1 MTGWQRF
8 GIMLLCYFAVMVLY
22 PNYDAAGFYFA
33 GITLVM
39 WTGVILILAVISN
52 ILGLYNFPNFCR
64 FITLVFVAAVLF
76 SLLWYFPQKD
86 NVSPINKL
94 KYGEIPTME
103 DIKAGVNR
111 FTFNFDFVRRRATRS
126 ENFVNQKL
134 EDNQEKIEET
144 NEALKEAAKKKK
156 KQAAKKI
163 EQTLEIEV
171 E

>member
-8 GIMLLCYFAVMVLY
+8 GLMLLCYFGVMVLF
-22 PNYDAAGFYFA
+22 PDYDAAGFYFA
-33 GITLVM
+33 GITLMM
-39 WTGVILILAVISN
+39 WTGVILVLAVINN

-64 FITLVFVAAVLF
+64 FITLVFIAAVLF

-86 NVSPINKL
+86 NVTPINKL
-94 KYGEIPTME
+94 KYGEFPTMQ
-103 DIKAGVNR
+103 DIKRGVNR
-111 FTFNFDFVRRRATRS
+111 FTFNFDFVRRRATRP
-126 ENFVNQKL
+126 ENFINQEL
-134 EDNQEKIEET
+134 EDNKEKINET
-144 NEALKEAAKKKK
+144 NQAIKEAAEKAK